1 MRNREDTRPGVDIPH
16 NMFGSAPTGSWQTTM
31 KTCCYAFPANEELQ
45 HVRLWDMPGCGTHDH
60 PSATYF
66 QDKALFAFDVLL
78 VVVEKEISEYEYSI
92 LEKAQQQNIPA
103 VIVVTKADAKVESAI
118 RINFNTRNPPLDEY
132 KQVVQEV
139 LDEARERV
147 TISLSNRHLRITPTF
162 VVSAWK
168 HRDFMLHEENDIQT
182 SCEESNG
189 QLVPVDAPHEY
200 EEKQKKAALSLELSH
215 LLDYIAGAAVRR
227 RL

>member
-1 MRNREDTRPGVDIPH
+1 MMSYSTFVCGICRAAAHMNTLRRPISKTRL
-16 NMFGSAPTGSWQTTM
+16 SS
-31 KTCCYAFPANEELQ
+31 
-45 HVRLWDMPGCGTHDH
+45 
-60 PSATYF
+60 
-66 QDKALFAFDVLL
+66 AFDVLL
-78 VVVEKEISEYEYSI
+78 VVVENEISEYEYNI

-103 VIVVTKADAKVESAI
+103 VIVVTKADLKVESEI
-118 RINFNTRNPPLDEY
+118 RIHFNTRNPPLDEY
-132 KQVVQEV
+132 KQVVQDV
-139 LDEARERV
+139 LDEARRRV
-147 TISLSNRHLRITPTF
+147 STCLTHRSLRITPTF

-168 HRDFMLHEENDIQT
+168 HRDFMLHEENDVQA

-189 QLVPVDAPHEY
+189 QPVAVATPHEE